1 MPLPPPVEMSRAYPR
16 LRRALTGTLAL
27 LAVAAAPAVAGQLE
41 EPAVASPDQLPGLM
55 LGVVLGVMVYNIFL
69 YLSLK
74 DRHYLNFSLGV
85 VLPHA
90 LFQLISTQQ
99 GVVAHWPGS
108 TAWVHTGLAASA
120 CLLAVG
126 FVAFTLSF
134 LDLQERLRRTAHL
147 LQGVAAAALIWTLV
161 TPFVAYPFNAQVALV
176 LGLLGAAG
184 GAVAAGISWSRG
196 DRSARFFTVG
206 AALLAVVMALLAV
219 RLLGWEAA
227 WLLHVPLLALGS
239 AVVVVLLSLSLADR
253 FADARIRDA
262 QVRQQLLEQERL
274 ARHAQEEMI
283 ENLKALDGL
292 KDQFLANTSHEL
304 RTPLHGIIGLAD
316 ALLAGA
322 AGPMPELARHNLGM
336 IVRSGQRLTHLV
348 NGILDFS
355 SMDHGQVV
363 LEPQALDLEAE
374 VESVLALSR
383 PLADRRGIRLR
394 SELPADL
401 PAVRADENRLQQILL
416 NLVGNAIKFTPKGC
430 VSVTATGAGDMLE
443 ISVTDTGIG
452 IRPEECERIF
462 GYFERATQSNTPQE
476 GTGLG
481 LAITRRLVELHGGR
495 IWVESTVGLGSRFAF
510 TLPVT
515 AERAARATTPLSPPT
530 ALSVLPTLDEEEC
543 SSDLEGMV
551 PRLTSGRPWRVL
563 AVDDNA
569 VNLTLI
575 QHQLAAHGIAVTA
588 VDSARGAL
596 ARLEQDRGF
605 DLVLLDVMMPEL
617 TGYEVCERIRKSYSA
632 SELPVVLV
640 TARTQVA
647 DLVRGFEAGANDYLT
662 KPFTRA
668 ELLARIRTHIEL
680 ARTNKAYARFVPR
693 EFLRLLGK
701 ERIEDVEQ
709 GDQVQRHMA
718 VLFADIRGFTSLSEE
733 LTPRE
738 NFNFINS
745 FLSRMGPIIRKH
757 GGFIDKFMGDGLM
770 AIFPGDGADALR
782 AAVGMNDELHRYNGH
797 RANCGYRPIRIGIGV
812 HYGSIMLGTVG
823 EQERMDGTVISSA
836 VNLAARLEDLTKHF
850 RVPVIVSGDILD
862 LLGEG
867 QDPARRHLGRVLLKG
882 KHQAVDVYDV
892 FEGEQL
898 ERRSLKVAT
907 RPRFEEGVR
916 QYAAGEPEAA
926 ARAFRAVLAR
936 DPEDQAAAYYVERCV
951 TLAAIGLPESWDGSL
966 VLPGAIPSG
975 TRGGGEGR

>member
-1 MPLPPPVEMSRAYPR
+1 MPAPNPDNPGPHAPR
-16 LRRALTGTLAL
+16 LPCRVFAGLLLPIAAIPTTALAGALA
-27 LAVAAAPAVAGQLE
+27 E
-41 EPAVASPDQLPGLM
+41 ERPVASPDQLPDLL
-55 LGVVLGVMVYNIFL
+55 LGVVLGVMVYNLFL
-69 YLSLK
+69 YLSLR
-74 DRHYLNFSLGV
+74 DRHYLHFALGV

-90 LFQLISTQQ
+90 LFQLITTQQ
-99 GVVAHWPGS
+99 AVVARWPGS
-108 TAWVHTGLAASA
+108 TAWIHTGLAAST
-120 CLLAVG
+120 CLLMVG
-126 FVAFTLSF
+126 FITFVLGF
-134 LDLQERLRRTAHL
+134 LDLHERLRRTAHG
-147 LQGVAAAALIWTLV
+147 LQGVAATALIWALA
-161 TPFVAYPFNAQVALV
+161 TPFVAFPLNAQVAVV
-176 LGLLGAAG
+176 LGLGGAGG

-196 DRSARFFTVG
+196 DRSARFFTAG
-206 AALLAVVMALLAV
+206 ASMLALVMALLAFH
-219 RLLGWEAA
+219 LLGPEREG
-227 WLLHVPLLALGS
+227 LLRTPLFALGS
-239 AVVVVLLSLSLADR
+239 AVVVVLLSLALADR
-253 FADARIRDA
+253 FADARIQDA
-262 QVRQQLLEQERL
+262 QTRQKLLEQERL
-274 ARHAQEEMI
+274 ARGAQEEMI

-355 SMDHGQVV
+355 RMNHGHVV
-363 LEPQALDLEAE
+363 IEPQALDLAAE

-383 PLADRRGIRLR
+383 PLADRRGLFLH
-394 SELPADL
+394 SEVPADL

-416 NLVGNAIKFTPKGC
+416 NLVGNAIKFTPQGGVT
-430 VSVTATGAGDMLE
+430 VSAAVHGDMLE
-443 ISVTDTGIG
+443 IGVTDTGIG
-452 IRPEECERIF
+452 IRREECERIF
-462 GYFERATQSNTPQE
+462 GYFEQAAHSATAQE

-481 LAITRRLVELHGGR
+481 LAITRRLVELHGGQIR
-495 IWVESTVGLGSRFAF
+495 VESTVGLGSRFTF
-510 TLPVT
+510 TLPMT
-515 AERAARATTPLSPPT
+515 SERPARAEEPAVAQPARD
-530 ALSVLPTLDEEEC
+530 ALDSLDEEEH
-543 SSDLEGMV
+543 SSDFEGMV
-551 PRLTSGRPWRVL
+551 PEFAGRQQWRVL

-569 VNLTLI
+569 VNLTLV

-588 VDSARGAL
+588 VGSARGAL
-596 ARLEQDRGF
+596 ELLHRDRSF

-617 TGYEVCERIRKSYSA
+617 TGYEVCERIRESYGA

-668 ELLARIRTHIEL
+668 ELLARIRSHIEL

-701 ERIEDVEQ
+701 DRIEDVEQ
-709 GDQVQRHMA
+709 GDQVQRPMA

-745 FLSRMGPIIRKH
+745 YLSRMGPVIRRH

-770 AIFPGDGADALR
+770 AIFPGDGADAIR
-782 AAVGMNDELHRYNGH
+782 AAVEMNEELHRYNGH
-797 RANCGYRPIRIGIGV
+797 RAKCGYRPIQIGV
-812 HYGSIMLGTVG
+812 GVHHGSIMLGTVG

-850 RVPVIVSGDILD
+850 RVPVIASGDVLD
-862 LLGEG
+862 LLRDGP
-867 QDPARRHLGRVLLKG
+867 DLARRHLGRVLLKG

-892 FEGEQL
+892 FEGDQL
-898 ERRSLKVAT
+898 ERRSLKTAT
-907 RPRFEEGVR
+907 RARFEEGVR
-916 QYAAGEPEAA
+916 LYAAGEPEAA

-936 DPEDQAAAYYVERCV
+936 DPQDHAAAYYVERCT
-951 TLAAIGLPESWDGSL
+951 TLSALGLPESWDGSL
-966 VLPGAIPSG
+966 VLPGAVVGGSG
-975 TRGGGEGR
+975 KSGD